1 MDQYKEAM
9 NLYYNKE
16 YEKAAELFVTILN
29 QDQEHHKAWNALGV
43 CFKKTHDNEKA
54 KQCFENAISLF
65 PDSSVYKRNLQL
77 IEMDQME
84 KQSDVNNTE
93 RKKKKSKK
101 RKTRSPHP
109 DKSDVV
115 LLFLGLFLIGVYLYS
130 VLLNSGV
137 PSPTREYLGMGGV
150 LFFLFFISSG
160 LFKLLAQIRIPV
172 RLVVFIGLIIL
183 LVILFV
189 KFIFEEHT
197 L

>member
-1 MDQYKEAM
+1 MVLYKEGM

-16 YEKAAELFVTILN
+16 YEKASELFLELLK

-43 CFKKTHDNEKA
+43 CFKKLHDNEKA

-77 IEMDQME
+77 IEMDQFE
-84 KQSDVNNTE
+84 KQLDDSENSKTKNNIKIRTYHPE
-93 RKKKKSKK
+93 
-101 RKTRSPHP
+101 KT
-109 DKSDVV
+109 DVV
-115 LLFLGLFLIGVYLYS
+115 CLFMGLFLICVYLFS
-130 VLLNSGV
+130 VMLNSGV
-137 PSPTREYLGMGGV
+137 PSPVREYLGLGGV
-150 LFFLFFISSG
+150 LFFLFFISTN
-160 LFKLLAQIRIPV
+160 LFKMLALIKIPV

-197 L
+197 S